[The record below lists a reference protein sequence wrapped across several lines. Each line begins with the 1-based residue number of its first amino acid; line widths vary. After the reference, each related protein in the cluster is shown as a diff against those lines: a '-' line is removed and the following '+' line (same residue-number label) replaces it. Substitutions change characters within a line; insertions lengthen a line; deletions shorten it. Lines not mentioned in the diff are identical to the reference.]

1 MRHFFKSRKEMV
13 FLLIVLTG
21 HLLVIS
27 SQLQNNTSTPLF
39 RAWTMEFILPFLK
52 TTITSTRLLSNAWKS
67 YVQIRFDKQQFE
79 NLKKQQAIYRQTLI
93 NYEEQLRKIKRI
105 NLLTQ
110 IQVTLKS
117 SSVKASVIGGDGS
130 SGYRSRVLDKGSNAG
145 IKKNSAVI
153 NLDGI
158 VGRILHVSYNS
169 SVVQLI
175 SDLDSGVGVLLE
187 KSRAQGVLKGI
198 GEQIAYVDYVSIN
211 EKTVPG
217 ERVLTSG
224 LDQIYPKGLLVGIVL
239 SAKKERGTLQQ
250 IEVSLS
256 SQMQKLEEVL
266 ILTKESTG

>member
-1 MRHFFKSRKEMV
+1 MV

>member
-1 MRHFFKSRKEMV
+1 MRHFFKSRKEMI

-27 SQLQNNTSTPLF
+27 SQLQNNTSTPLL
-39 RAWTMEFILPFLK
+39 RVWTMEFILPFLK
-52 TTITSTRLLSNAWKS
+52 TTMTSTRLLSNAWNN
-67 YVQIRFDKQQFE
+67 YVQIRFNKPQFE
-79 NLKKQQAIYRQTLI
+79 NLKKQQAIYQQTLI
-93 NYEEQLRKIKRI
+93 NYEEQLRKINRI
-105 NLLTQ
+105 DLLTQ
-110 IQVTLKS
+110 IQTTLKK
-117 SSVKASVIGGDGS
+117 SSVKASVIGGDGR
-130 SGYRSRVLDKGSNAG
+130 SGYLSRVLDKGSNSG

-153 NLDGI
+153 NVDGI
-158 VGRILHVSYNS
+158 VGRILYVSYNS

-198 GEQIAYVDYVSIN
+198 GEQKAYIDYVSIN

-224 LDQIYPKGLLVGIVL
+224 LDQIYPKGFLVGIVL
-239 SAKKERGTLQQ
+239 SAKKESGTLQK

>member
-27 SQLQNNTSTPLF
+27 SQLQNNTSTPLL

>member
-1 MRHFFKSRKEMV
+1 MV

-27 SQLQNNTSTPLF
+27 SQLQNNTSTPLL

-130 SGYRSRVLDKGSNAG
+130 SGYRSRVLDKGSNTG

>member
-27 SQLQNNTSTPLF
+27 SQLQNNTSTPLL

-130 SGYRSRVLDKGSNAG
+130 SGYRSRVLDKGSNTG

-211 EKTVPG
+211 EKIVPG

>member
-27 SQLQNNTSTPLF
+27 SQLQNHTSTPLL

-130 SGYRSRVLDKGSNAG
+130 SGYRSRVLDKGSNTG

>member
-27 SQLQNNTSTPLF
+27 SQLQNNTSTPLL

-130 SGYRSRVLDKGSNAG
+130 SGYRSRVLDKGSNTG